1 MYSVLDGMGTPQ
13 EMAQRA
19 ADLGQSALAISDHG
33 TLSGCMSFK
42 NACDAVRIKP
52 ILGCEVYVAPG
63 SRSDTE
69 MRCLDGKS
77 TAYHLVLLA
86 KNRTGWDNLVRLT
99 TMANY
104 GDAFYKKPR
113 IDFDLLSEY
122 SEGLICLSGCL
133 GSEFAQTALIS
144 GVECAVA
151 VAEKYDNLF
160 EGNYY
165 IELQWHGQTDDE
177 LYFRIATAVAK
188 GRNIATVATAD
199 SHYTYEDEADTHDT
213 LLCIQTLS
221 RKSDEKRF
229 RFSGGGYY
237 LQSAIDMAAWAPAD
251 AVANTLRIAE
261 QIETFDLTHKP
272 QMLELPNASGRLIAA
287 VQQGLA
293 EKYDNST
300 QATLRAG
307 RELDV
312 ISHHGF
318 ASYFLMVADI
328 VRWSKSHGIA
338 VGPGRG
344 SVGGSLVAYVLGIH
358 AIDPLVHHTMFERFM
373 TMERVSPPDVDL
385 DFSEREPV
393 IQYIEATYGAANVVQ
408 IATFMKFG
416 AKAAL
421 RDVARV
427 LELPEDCQEVAT
439 TASALE
445 GRVRGISRHAAGI
458 IISPHPLEGRV
469 PLMRPVG
476 ASKGASLQ
484 TAWDYDAVEA
494 AGYEKV
500 DILGVQRLATIQK
513 AALAVG
519 VDIDKACASLDD
531 GDVYALL
538 RRGET
543 AGIFQLDSWA
553 GTKTIK
559 AVRPLVF
566 EDIVAAIA
574 LDRPGPYESGA
585 QDQYIARRRGT
596 AYTSHVIPEVE
607 EILKDTHEVLL
618 YQEQAMAL
626 AQRVAGFTPGEAD
639 EMRHAIGK
647 KDPAQMAALKHR
659 FIDGVVSKLCL

>member
-1 MYSVLDGMGTPQ
+1 
-13 EMAQRA
+13 
-19 ADLGQSALAISDHG
+19 
-33 TLSGCMSFK
+33 MSFK
-42 NACDAVRIKP
+42 NACDAVGIKP
-52 ILGCEVYVAPG
+52 ILGVEAYVAPG

-86 KNRTGWDNLVRLT
+86 KNRTGWNNIVRLT

-133 GSEFAQTALIS
+133 GSELAQTALLS
-144 GVECAVA
+144 GHSDAYD
-151 VAEKYDNLF
+151 VAERYRELF
-160 EGNYY
+160 GKDYY
-165 IELQWHGQTDDE
+165 VELQWHGQEDDE
-177 LYFRIATAVAK
+177 EYLDIATHL
-188 GRNIATVATAD
+188 GMFPLVATAD

-213 LLCIQTLS
+213 LLCIQTLA

-229 RFSGGGYY
+229 RFSGSGYY
-237 LQSAIDMAAWAPAD
+237 LAD
-251 AVANTLRIAE
+251 AGDMMTKSIIPDEAIRNTLLIAE

-272 QMLELPNASGRLIAA
+272 QMLELPNAEARLVAA
-287 VQQGLA
+287 VQRGLA
-293 EKYDNST
+293 EKYNGST

-312 ISHHGF
+312 INAHGF

>member
-1 MYSVLDGMGTPQ
+1 V
-13 EMAQRA
+13 QR
-19 ADLGQSALAISDHG
+19 
-33 TLSGCMSFK
+33 
-42 NACDAVRIKP
+42 
-52 ILGCEVYVAPG
+52 
-63 SRSDTE
+63 
-69 MRCLDGKS
+69 
-77 TAYHLVLLA
+77 
-86 KNRTGWDNLVRLT
+86 
-99 TMANY
+99 
-104 GDAFYKKPR
+104 
-113 IDFDLLSEY
+113 
-122 SEGLICLSGCL
+122 
-133 GSEFAQTALIS
+133 
-144 GVECAVA
+144 
-151 VAEKYDNLF
+151 
-160 EGNYY
+160 
-165 IELQWHGQTDDE
+165 
-177 LYFRIATAVAK
+177 
-188 GRNIATVATAD
+188 
-199 SHYTYEDEADTHDT
+199 
-213 LLCIQTLS
+213 
-221 RKSDEKRF
+221 
-229 RFSGGGYY
+229 
-237 LQSAIDMAAWAPAD
+237 
-251 AVANTLRIAE
+251 
-261 QIETFDLTHKP
+261 
-272 QMLELPNASGRLIAA
+272 
-287 VQQGLA
+287 GLA
-293 EKYDNST
+293 EKYNGST

-312 ISHHGF
+312 INAHGF

-393 IQYIEATYGAANVVQ
+393 IQYIEATYGTANVVQ

-416 AKAAL
+416 SKAAL
-421 RDVARV
+421 RDVARA
-427 LELPEDCQEVAT
+427 LEQDEFSPAVQE

-500 DILGVQRLATIQK
+500 DILGVQRLATLQQ

-543 AGIFQLDSWA
+543 TGIFQLDSWA

-585 QDQYIARRRGT
+585 QDQYIARRRGA

-626 AQRVAGFTPGEAD
+626 AQRVARFTPGEAD